1 MFYSSLFSH
10 DSQFA
15 ACRLRKKYNQQ
26 IAVRTFCEDKTPNE
40 IGKSSFVDGLCCR

>member
-15 ACRLRKKYNQQ
+15 AYRLRKKYNQQ
-26 IAVRTFCEDKTPNE
+26 IAVRTFCKDESPNGMGKT
-40 IGKSSFVDGLCCR
+40 SFVDGL